1 MGQSSAA
8 TVKEIEDIRARL
20 QTDMRELERRMPEPG
35 VWRKRAAMVGGAVL
49 ALGTLALIGRR
60 RSRKKAAAALEE
72 SQRAR
77 VVQVV
82 PGPEADR
89 LAEAIEGGG
98 SWKKWA
104 VLAGGALLAVQLIE
118 LRQLRRMNQAQ
129 GGSGP

>member
-49 ALGTLALIGRR
+49 
-60 RSRKKAAAALEE
+60 
-72 SQRAR
+72 
-77 VVQVV
+77 VQVV

-89 LAEAIEGGG
+89 LAEAIEEGG

>member
-89 LAEAIEGGG
+89 LAEAIEEGG